1 MTQLQGSE
9 FCHMSLEKDPKL
21 QMRSQCLLTP
31 GLQPWETLSQT
42 PNPQR
47 LGDNKWVLF

>member
-1 MTQLQGSE
+1 
-9 FCHMSLEKDPKL
+9 MSLEKDPKL
-21 QMRSQCLLTP
+21 QMGAQSRLTP
-31 GLQPWETLSQT
+31 GLQPCETLSRT